1 MYCHHF
7 DFFFLDT
14 NLGIFG
20 RRTGRGKEK
29 KRGKKPADIGRR
41 RRRRRRR
48 GLEEKLKEKKQDIVH
63 KDVSFRFV
71 DS

>member
-29 KRGKKPADIGRR
+29 KRGKKQADIWRR

-48 GLEEKLKEKKQDIVH
+48 PGREVEREKE
-63 KDVSFRFV
+63 RYCA
-71 DS
+71 